1 MVDSVIDPKNAG
13 SLPPAASTS
22 RTGSRTTADAIPPDV
37 ERDLKSV
44 KTKLF
49 YGSGSIAFGVKDNGF
64 QTILLPFYNLVLH
77 VPAELVGLAIF
88 IALVV
93 DAFLDPI
100 VGHFSDHLR
109 SRWGRRHPLMYLSA
123 LPVAVSYL
131 LLWNPP
137 AWSPNALFI
146 YLIVVAIVVRTFIT
160 FYEIP
165 SSALVPELTEDY
177 DERTSFIAY
186 RVFFAWYGGLTMAAL
201 AFFAFL
207 HSDTTHSVGQLN
219 PVGYSRYGLT
229 AAVVMLLAILISAWG
244 THKFIPYFR
253 KPPARQ
259 YTLLEYA
266 KELLSTLNNKAF
278 LILLCAAAFLNLAT
292 GLVFALNFY
301 INTFFWQLNNTQLG
315 FLTLTTFVAVL
326 FGFFVSTPL
335 SRRLG
340 KKISAFLMFG
350 VGILISST
358 PLFLGLIGVLP
369 ARAFPGLLPI
379 LFASLTIGGGLAIGS
394 SVMVVS
400 MIADI
405 VEDSEIKTGRRSEGL
420 FFAGN
425 SFLAKAT
432 TGLGLFASG
441 LILWAVGFPKDKL
454 PGQIDPHIVHHF
466 AVVYQVSVLVIYAIG
481 VGILSYFP
489 INRESHNEN
498 LRRLA
503 AEAAL
508 ASPAIGAEGA
518 SVDQTR
524 V

>member
-1 MVDSVIDPKNAG
+1 MVDSVFDPKDTG
-13 SLPPAASTS
+13 SLPPASGTL
-22 RTGSRTTADAIPPDV
+22 RTGSGTTAEAIPPDV

-77 VPAELVGLAIF
+77 VPAQLVGLAIF
-88 IALVV
+88 IALIV

-137 AWSPNALFI
+137 NWSPNALFI
-146 YLIVVAIVVRTFIT
+146 YLIVVAIIVRTFIT

-165 SSALVPELTEDY
+165 SAALVPELTEDY
-177 DERTSFIAY
+177 DERTSFMAY
-186 RVFFAWYGGLTMAAL
+186 RVFFGWYGGLAMAAL
-201 AFFAFL
+201 AFFVFL

-229 AAVVMLLAILISAWG
+229 AAIVMLFAILISAAG
-244 THKFIPYFR
+244 THRFIPYL
-253 KPPARQ
+253 RQ
-259 YTLLEYA
+259 PEAVRLSLTQYCREMLE
-266 KELLSTLNNKAF
+266 TLNNKAF
-278 LILLCAAAFLNLAT
+278 LILLAAGAFFNMAT

-301 INTFFWQLNNTQLG
+301 INTFFWKFNNTQIG
-315 FLTLTTFVAVL
+315 FLTLTTFVAVV
-326 FGFFVSTPL
+326 FGIVIAPPL

-350 VGILISST
+350 VGVAISST
-358 PLFLGLIGVLP
+358 PLFLGLIGAFP
-369 ARAFPGLLPI
+369 AGPFPGLLPI
-379 LFASLTIGGGLAIGS
+379 LLATTTIGGGLAIGS
-394 SVMVVS
+394 SIMVIS

-405 VEDSEIKTGRRSEGL
+405 VEDSELKTGRRSEGL

-432 TGLGLFASG
+432 TGLGLFVSG
-441 LILWAVGFPKDKL
+441 LILWVTHFPKDKL
-454 PGQIDPHIVHHF
+454 PGQIDPHVVHNF
-466 AVVYQVSVLVIYAIG
+466 GVVYQVSVLAIYAIG
-481 VGILSYFP
+481 VWILSYFP
-489 INRESHNEN
+489 ITRDSHNEN

-508 ASPAIGAEGA
+508 AIGAEGA
-518 SVDQTR
+518 SVDQSR